1 MKKKIGKWLMD
12 IAKYV
17 ATAIFL
23 TSILGDMSEKWQLY
37 VVTSGTIVI
46 CLVTGLLLIRE
57 RK

>member
-1 MKKKIGKWLMD
+1 MKKEIGKWLMD

-37 VVTSGTIVI
+37 AVASGTIVI

-57 RK
+57 RE